1 MVKCKSKKPK
11 EKKII
16 IGSRKKNRDGIV
28 KKMDMLKI
36 KEKINE
42 IMEKI
47 SNDKTVIDID
57 NIKNKRNI
65 ELLNKI
71 YDDSKTSL
79 YQDMFQKYI
88 KNEFSLSCI
97 SYINK
102 IILDIKKN
110 VHLQQ
115 YEGKYNFNKLL
126 MTLTKELLFN
136 EFELIL
142 LSLYLDY
149 IDLSLNIFTMEE
161 SFLYICFFIKKLTI
175 NSNQL
180 AHINSFLSNKYKNF
194 NYYYDKWYKINE
206 EKINKKL
213 YFTYFEINQ
222 RFRDYNI
229 PSNIYCKNNYIDY
242 NNIVDKILSMSLP
255 YRGFKKESDISI
267 KNNNSLF
274 FIIKDKNK
282 KNNLQNL
289 INDDISINYINNN
302 YIHNNYTSK
311 YTNIDININDY
322 NEFCNKQI
330 LEAELKNFNSNSSF
344 IGEKRN
350 INEQIITPNNLLHD
364 INNLNKY
371 MYNFEN
377 NKMLNPNLIEDI
389 NNKNAE
395 EYPINNCSNINNSN
409 LINFTRQEE
418 DFFPKNDESD
428 LIMNPIQTQSQSSFI
443 FHQKPSL
450 MEINLLNKNNS
461 SHMYDDEG
469 ETLKQILRNNDN
481 YFSSGMNSDF
491 PRYPFNV
498 FSSINT
504 NNLIDNNNNND
515 IKKKDNNKRKKKNNN
530 LNSNKNNNN

>member
-16 IGSRKKNRDGIV
+16 IGSRKKNRDGII

-302 YIHNNYTSK
+302 YIHNNYTNK

-350 INEQIITPNNLLHD
+350 INEQIITPNKSKFN
-364 INNLNKY
+364 
-371 MYNFEN
+371 
-377 NKMLNPNLIEDI
+377 
-389 NNKNAE
+389 
-395 EYPINNCSNINNSN
+395 
-409 LINFTRQEE
+409 R
-418 DFFPKNDESD
+418 
-428 LIMNPIQTQSQSSFI
+428 
-443 FHQKPSL
+443 
-450 MEINLLNKNNS
+450 
-461 SHMYDDEG
+461 
-469 ETLKQILRNNDN
+469 
-481 YFSSGMNSDF
+481 
-491 PRYPFNV
+491 RY
-498 FSSINT
+498 
-504 NNLIDNNNNND
+504 
-515 IKKKDNNKRKKKNNN
+515 
-530 LNSNKNNNN
+530 

>member
-16 IGSRKKNRDGIV
+16 IGSRKKNRDGII

-88 KNEFSLSCI
+88 KNEFSLCCI

-110 VHLQQ
+110 AHLQQ

-142 LSLYLDY
+142 FSLYLEY

-213 YFTYFEINQ
+213 YFTYFENNQ

-274 FIIKDKNK
+274 FI
-282 KNNLQNL
+282 L

-302 YIHNNYTSK
+302 YIHNNYTNK

-322 NEFCNKQI
+322 NKFCNKQI

-364 INNLNKY
+364 ISNLNKY

-377 NKMLNPNLIEDI
+377 NKKLNPNLIEDI
-389 NNKNAE
+389 NNKNSE
-395 EYPINNCSNINNSN
+395 EYPINNCSDINNSN
-409 LINFTRQEE
+409 LINFSRQEE

-515 IKKKDNNKRKKKNNN
+515 IKKKGNNKRKKKNNN

>member
-16 IGSRKKNRDGIV
+16 IGSRKKNRDGII

-222 RFRDYNI
+222 R
-229 PSNIYCKNNYIDY
+229 
-242 NNIVDKILSMSLP
+242 L
-255 YRGFKKESDISI
+255 E
-267 KNNNSLF
+267 
-274 FIIKDKNK
+274 II
-282 KNNLQNL
+282 
-289 INDDISINYINNN
+289 
-302 YIHNNYTSK
+302 
-311 YTNIDININDY
+311 
-322 NEFCNKQI
+322 
-330 LEAELKNFNSNSSF
+330 
-344 IGEKRN
+344 
-350 INEQIITPNNLLHD
+350 
-364 INNLNKY
+364 
-371 MYNFEN
+371 
-377 NKMLNPNLIEDI
+377 
-389 NNKNAE
+389 
-395 EYPINNCSNINNSN
+395 
-409 LINFTRQEE
+409 
-418 DFFPKNDESD
+418 
-428 LIMNPIQTQSQSSFI
+428 I
-443 FHQKPSL
+443 FHL
-450 MEINLLNKNNS
+450 IFIVRII
-461 SHMYDDEG
+461 
-469 ETLKQILRNNDN
+469 IL
-481 YFSSGMNSDF
+481 
-491 PRYPFNV
+491 
-498 FSSINT
+498 IIII
-504 NNLIDNNNNND
+504 L
-515 IKKKDNNKRKKKNNN
+515 
-530 LNSNKNNNN
+530 